1 MPNANLIAQCQ
12 KNKIS
17 ISTVTVY
24 THTPGCAA
32 ARRWTTWPSSRRVAY
47 GLIESN
53 PNQLPQ
59 IFIKEATVVRR
70 SLIHEDAK
78 GIPLNSN
85 FGISDMMKGMEK
97 ATLPPV
103 FGMVLTSKKPNPQ
116 IEMPIYAGKNNDP
129 ILTHWQ
135 TGLGKKLPRS
145 RATHNTWAAQWVG
158 SQLYSKFWAAGDPRR
173 VAAADERGL

>member
-1 MPNANLIAQCQ
+1 MDDMA
-12 KNKIS
+12 KFTK
-17 ISTVTVY
+17 
-24 THTPGCAA
+24 G
-32 ARRWTTWPSSRRVAY
+32 RAY

-85 FGISDMMKGMEK
+85 FGISDMMKGMEGRD
-97 ATLPPV
+97 AAAGV
-103 FGMVLTSKKPNPQ
+103 RHGADEQEAKP
-116 IEMPIYAGKNNDP
+116 ADRDADP
-129 ILTHWQ
+129 CGQEQRPDPHALAD
-135 TGLGKKLPRS
+135 G
-145 RATHNTWAAQWVG
+145 VG
-158 SQLYSKFWAAGDPRR
+158 QVRRVHERRTTRGRPNGSACSCTAKFWAAGDPRR